1 VEGRFIPAKSTNM
14 KFHHIAIAVRNIEK
28 TVLTYYALGFT
39 STEPIIDPVQNVR
52 ICFLKKPGMPLYE
65 LVEPI
70 DETSPVNK
78 ILDKA
83 GVTPYHICYE
93 VANIDEAINDLKKQH
108 YLLLQTPVSA
118 IALDNRKICFMYHKD
133 AGLIELL
140 EVIF

>member
-1 VEGRFIPAKSTNM
+1 M
-14 KFHHIAIAVRNIEK
+14 
-28 TVLTYYALGFT
+28 
-39 STEPIIDPVQNVR
+39 PI
-52 ICFLKKPGMPLYE
+52 YE

-78 ILDKA
+78 ILDKT

-93 VANIDEAINDLKKQH
+93 TDDIYGVINNLKKQG
-108 YLLLQTPVSA
+108 YLLLQTPVPA

-140 EVIF
+140 EVI